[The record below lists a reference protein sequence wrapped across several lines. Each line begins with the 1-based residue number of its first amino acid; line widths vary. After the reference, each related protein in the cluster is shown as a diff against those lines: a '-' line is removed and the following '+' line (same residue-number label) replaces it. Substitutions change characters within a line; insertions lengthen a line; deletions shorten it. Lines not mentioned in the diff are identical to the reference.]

1 MQEFFHMGG
10 KAFYVWSAY
19 GVTLLALIIS
29 LVIASRR
36 RKKLVKEIVEDLQQ

>member
-1 MQEFFHMGG
+1 MGG

-19 GVTLLALIIS
+19 GITALALVIN

-36 RKKLVKEIVEDLQQ
+36 KKKLSREIKEDLAQ